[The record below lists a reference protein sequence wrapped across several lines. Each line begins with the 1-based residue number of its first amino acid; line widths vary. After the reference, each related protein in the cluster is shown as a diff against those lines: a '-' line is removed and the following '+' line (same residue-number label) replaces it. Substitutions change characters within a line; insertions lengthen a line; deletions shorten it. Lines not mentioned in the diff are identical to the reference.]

1 MESIGSFNSLLF
13 GWKTL
18 PDPGRLYISTTAG
31 QNIAEA
37 QFWAQSS
44 AEAKEMDFIE
54 DSQGRRLPVCFV
66 GMGVRSWLEVA
77 TFKDIVEVV
86 LERQPAIS
94 LHEDDVFRRAI
105 EYYLEFDTFEP

>member
-1 MESIGSFNSLLF
+1 MKSIGSFTSLLS

-18 PDPGRLYISTTAG
+18 PDPGRLYISVTTG
-31 QNIAEA
+31 PNIAEA

-44 AEAKEMDFIE
+44 AEAKEMEFIE
-54 DSQGRRLPVCFV
+54 EPQGRRLPICFA

-86 LERQPAIS
+86 LEREPAIG
-94 LHEDDVFRRAI
+94 LHDAHAFRRAI
-105 EYYLEFDTFEP
+105 EYYLEYDTFEP